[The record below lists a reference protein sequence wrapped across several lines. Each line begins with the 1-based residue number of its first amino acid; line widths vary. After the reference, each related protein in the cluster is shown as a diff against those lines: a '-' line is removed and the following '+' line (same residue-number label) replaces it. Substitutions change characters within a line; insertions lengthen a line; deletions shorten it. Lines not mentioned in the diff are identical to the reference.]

1 MQAHRLRRVRTDM
14 SNRGCVYVCVC
25 VFIRMTTN
33 IEFQK
38 FILRIGAPASNNTRY
53 GHLCN

>member
-1 MQAHRLRRVRTDM
+1 
-14 SNRGCVYVCVC
+14 
-25 VFIRMTTN
+25 MTTN

-38 FILRIGAPASNNTRY
+38 FILRIGAPASNNTWY